1 MFTSITLLIF
11 QLLALKMIG
20 NIETLQRS
28 GNSFLKDWTEWSE
41 DNADLRYPD
50 VGEIYE

>member
-1 MFTSITLLIF
+1 MNVAMTRPKR
-11 QLLALKMIG
+11 QLCVIG